1 MTDRPEHIDIQ
12 SFDFFQRI
20 EKIHTQP
27 AASQDNLR
35 AKYIML
41 RKVLEQACYELTTG
55 VTASFANMFSRLDF
69 ICKEKKMTPSDRYAI
84 QTMRRNC
91 NAALEDGFHTDMN
104 EYLYDLRAIVRFIS
118 LGFEEDIPASILPQI
133 PHSNRPYSG
142 TRLSHIP
149 YVRASVS
156 SWNDTQI
163 FASTD
168 SDEDP
173 MIVINYAKGGFDGD
187 LLYLKNLIYNY
198 LTICK

>member
-35 AKYIML
+35 AKYIL
-41 RKVLEQACYELTTG
+41 LYKVLASQDNLRAKYILLYKVLQQACYELTTG

-91 NAALEDGFHTDMN
+91 NSAMGDNFQPDMN

-149 YVRASVS
+149 GR
-156 SWNDTQI
+156 I
-163 FASTD
+163 
-168 SDEDP
+168 
-173 MIVINYAKGGFDGD
+173 
-187 LLYLKNLIYNY
+187 
-198 LTICK
+198 